1 MVVDVIA
8 YDTVVVVEQS
18 SHMDVEMGEVDVE
31 VEMMR
36 FGDVIHTFHVEQMTE
51 DETQLELGVDY
62 CYQKKE

>member
-1 MVVDVIA
+1 MVHEVIA
-8 YDTVVVVEQS
+8 YDTVVVIEQS
-18 SHMDVEMGEVDVE
+18 SHIDVEMAEMDVE

-36 FGDVIHTFHVEQMTE
+36 IGDVIHIFHEEQMKE